1 VVLPVSV
8 GHNSGMEETPTL
20 RGKRV
25 LLRPVETQDFGAW
38 QEIRQRNRQWLTQWE
53 PRREA
58 GSVDPSQDEKA
69 FAVRCRSRQRER
81 QLGVGWGFG
90 VFVEDALVGEININ
104 NVVRGAFQS
113 AHVGYWVDEK
123 QAGQGY
129 TPEALA
135 VLLRFAFDV
144 VGLHRIQISIVPRN
158 VASRRVVEKLDLRC
172 EGLAERYLEISG
184 TWEDHLKFA
193 FTAEEWAV
201 RREEFARRWLEV

>member
-1 VVLPVSV
+1 
-8 GHNSGMEETPTL
+8 MEETPTL

-113 AHVGYWVDEK
+113 AH
-123 QAGQGY
+123 
-129 TPEALA
+129 
-135 VLLRFAFDV
+135 
-144 VGLHRIQISIVPRN
+144 
-158 VASRRVVEKLDLRC
+158 
-172 EGLAERYLEISG
+172 
-184 TWEDHLKFA
+184 
-193 FTAEEWAV
+193 
-201 RREEFARRWLEV
+201 